1 MDDTNPI
8 QICGHPIPG
17 SDTSQTLSMKVE
29 NKKTILFVDDEES
42 ILKVAAQYFE
52 RQGYQILTAN
62 NGAEAIEIIENNK
75 IDCCFTDINMPVMN
89 GLDLAEN
96 IRLHDNTMPVIV
108 MTGYP
113 SLENT
118 IQTIK
123 NGVVDFLIKPVNLK
137 QMELC
142 MQRVLRQRGLFIE
155 NILLKEEVRGKVRLE
170 ELNQEL
176 LYKVEEL
183 NILNK
188 ILGSFTSIASSADV
202 FNRAV
207 DVALD
212 ITHADHT
219 LFYIINESVQ
229 RPFNVASATMRGN
242 LVRAEDSQSYT
253 AADENS
259 VDREPGPDPAPTES
273 LIMEVVTD
281 ELPLIISQNNGA
293 RGLPADLLSVMLVP
307 LKIRGKVFGVLTAGI
322 REGDKRFTEKDL
334 YYLSFVAQS
343 AAQSIENL
351 ALYENI
357 YENLFATLYAFVN
370 AVEARD
376 LYTRQHSNRVTGISL
391 LIGKQL
397 GCSCEELDI
406 LNFAGH
412 LHDIGK
418 IGIRDDILL
427 KPGRL
432 TDDEFE
438 KIKQHPAI
446 GANILAQ
453 MGMWDK
459 ERQIIRCHHERF
471 DGKGYPDG
479 LKGDQ
484 IPLLARIL
492 SVADV
497 YDAMA
502 SDRAYRK
509 RMEEKVI
516 LKVIHEGSGGQFDP
530 AVVAAF
536 DAVYNQGYILH
547 YMETG
552 QLEEIDGYHAIAG

>member
-1 MDDTNPI
+1 MTGGLAGAKIIMDD
-8 QICGHPIPG
+8 
-17 SDTSQTLSMKVE
+17 L
-29 NKKTILFVDDEES
+29 KKETILFVDDETS
-42 ILKVAAQYFE
+42 ILNVVSEFFR
-52 RQGYQILTAN
+52 RQGYQILTAGD
-62 NGAEAIEIIENNK
+62 GAEAIKIIENEQ

-89 GLDLAEN
+89 GLELAEN
-96 IRLHDNTMPVIV
+96 IRLYDNTMPVII

-142 MQRVLRQRGLFIE
+142 MRRVLRQRGLFIE
-155 NILLKEEVRGKVRLE
+155 NVLLKEEVRGKKRLE
-170 ELNQEL
+170 DLNQEL
-176 LYKVEEL
+176 LYKVDEL

-188 ILGSFTSIASSADV
+188 IMSSFTTIVSSADV
-202 FNRAV
+202 FKLAV
-207 DVALD
+207 DMALE
-212 ITHADHT
+212 ITQADHT
-219 LFYIINESVQ
+219 MFHIINESVDK
-229 RPFNVASATMRGN
+229 PFEVASAGLPDRKPGIWTPPG
-242 LVRAEDSQSYT
+242 SQRPQPESSNEGP
-253 AADENS
+253 AADRS
-259 VDREPGPDPAPTES
+259 S
-273 LIMEVVTD
+273 LLNLIKEVVSD
-281 ELPLIISQNNGA
+281 ELPLLISQNNGA
-293 RGLPADLLSVMLVP
+293 RGLPRDMLSVMLVP
-307 LKIRGKVFGVLTAGI
+307 LKIRDKVFGILTAGI
-322 REGDKRFTEKDL
+322 RQGNNRFSEKDL
-334 YYLSFVAQS
+334 YYLSFMAQS

-376 LYTRQHSNRVTGISL
+376 LYTRQHSSRVTGISL
-391 LIGKQL
+391 ILGKQL
-397 GCSCEELDI
+397 GCSIEELDI

-432 TDDEFE
+432 TEEEFE

-446 GANILAQ
+446 GSNILEQ
-453 MGMWDK
+453 LGMWEK

-471 DGKGYPDG
+471 DGTGYPDG
-479 LKGDQ
+479 LKEQQ
-484 IPLLARIL
+484 IPFLARIL
-492 SVADV
+492 SLADA

-509 RMEEKVI
+509 RMEEQKI
-516 LKVIHEGSGGQFDP
+516 LKIIHEGSGSQFDP
-530 AVVAAF
+530 DIVSAF
-536 DAVYNQGYILH
+536 DKVYNEGIILN
-547 YMETG
+547 YMDTG
-552 QLEEIDGYHAIAG
+552 HREEFGRINLN

>member
-1 MDDTNPI
+1 MDDRIKETVLI
-8 QICGHPIPG
+8 
-17 SDTSQTLSMKVE
+17 
-29 NKKTILFVDDEES
+29 VDDEEI
-42 ILKVAAQYFE
+42 ILKVVTDFFK
-52 RQGYQILTAN
+52 RQGYRILTAG
-62 NGAEAIEIIENNK
+62 NGVEAMQIIENEK
-75 IDCCFTDINMPVMN
+75 VDCCFTDINMPVMN

-96 IRLHDNTMPVIV
+96 IRLHDNTMPVII
-108 MTGYP
+108 MTAYP

-142 MQRVLRQRGLFIE
+142 MQRVLRQRKLFIE
-155 NILLKEEVRGKVRLE
+155 NVLLKKEVQGKERLE
-170 ELNQEL
+170 MLNQEL

-188 ILGSFTSIASSADV
+188 IMSNFTSIVSAADV
-202 FNRAV
+202 FKRAV
-207 DVALD
+207 DLALE
-212 ITHADHT
+212 ITHADFAN
-219 LFYIINESVQ
+219 FYVINESVEQ
-229 RPFNVASATMRGN
+229 PFEVASARTERLQSDPKN
-242 LVRAEDSQSYT
+242 TPADPAARQNRAEKAVTLDPSTLTQS
-253 AADENS
+253 
-259 VDREPGPDPAPTES
+259 
-273 LIMEVVTD
+273 IMEVVSD
-281 ELPLIISQNNGA
+281 EIPLLISQNNGA
-293 RGLPADLLSVMLVP
+293 CGLPKDLLSAMLVP
-307 LKIRGKVFGVLTAGI
+307 LKIREKVFGVLTAGVLQGAI
-322 REGDKRFTEKDL
+322 RFSEKDL
-334 YYLSFVAQS
+334 YYLSFMAQS

-376 LYTRQHSNRVTGISL
+376 LYTRQHSSRVTGISL
-391 LIGKQL
+391 IIGRQM
-397 GCSCEELDI
+397 GCSGEELDI

-432 TDDEFE
+432 TQEEFE

-446 GANILAQ
+446 GANILEQ
-453 MGMWDK
+453 LGMWEK

-471 DGKGYPDG
+471 DGTGYPDG
-479 LKGDQ
+479 LKEKQ
-484 IPLLARIL
+484 IPFLARIL

-509 RMEEKVI
+509 RMEEAII
-516 LKVIHEGSGGQFDP
+516 LKVIHEGSGSQFDP
-530 AVVAAF
+530 DVVAAF
-536 DAVYNQGYILH
+536 DQVYKKGMISN

-552 QLEEIDGYHAIAG
+552 QLENAGRHPLFL